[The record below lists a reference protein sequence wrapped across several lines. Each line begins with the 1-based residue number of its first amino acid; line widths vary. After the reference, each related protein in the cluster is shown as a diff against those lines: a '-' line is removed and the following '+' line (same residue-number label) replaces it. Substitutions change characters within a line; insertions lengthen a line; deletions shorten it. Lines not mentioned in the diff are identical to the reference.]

1 MPLPTSPDALRDLVL
16 KLQKKEAEFTFRI
29 SEQEQAITLRDE
41 TIARLEN
48 TLAKVQR
55 RRYAAAPN
63 NSPKTRSLSGRK
75 PWTQRS
81 PLLKPC
87 WRKAPQ

>member
-29 SEQEQAITLRDE
+29 SEQEQVITLRDE

-48 TLAKVQR
+48 TLAKLQR
-55 RRYAAAPN
+55 WRYARRSEQLS
-63 NSPKTRSLSGRK
+63 NSCRGTGKK
-75 PWTQRS
+75 PH
-81 PLLKPC
+81 
-87 WRKAPQ
+87 